1 MDNKISET
9 KAKMLD
15 MADAPKKV
23 AKAVNQLDVST
34 FINRI
39 GKTIETNTKL
49 TDEWIQKL
57 QELQLKA
64 AKVTNVDEFSGV
76 KKQYSNFMSEIG
88 KEGLLGLSFA
98 DRFKKSFG
106 QIFQFSGIYSMIQ
119 NGIFEIPRQV
129 ITAVKDINAAQ
140 IELAKKLDITDI
152 IKQEIRGY
160 ERDRDTAAKEAAK
173 QAIMQ
178 SCYDEFVGVLKS
190 ILSKI
195 EKEAE
200 NG

>member
-1 MDNKISET
+1 M
-9 KAKMLD
+9 
-15 MADAPKKV
+15 
-23 AKAVNQLDVST
+23 
-34 FINRI
+34 
-39 GKTIETNTKL
+39 
-49 TDEWIQKL
+49 
-57 QELQLKA
+57 
-64 AKVTNVDEFSGV
+64 
-76 KKQYSNFMSEIG
+76 
-88 KEGLLGLSFA
+88 
-98 DRFKKSFG
+98 
-106 QIFQFSGIYSMIQ
+106 
-119 NGIFEIPRQV
+119 
-129 ITAVKDINAAQ
+129 
-140 IELAKKLDITDI
+140 LDITDI